1 MTNIGGDRP
10 VRECGLCGGQD
21 DHPRH
26 LAANAQGESP
36 LSADHHLDCG
46 RESGCDDCAAKTEG
60 AEGLTG
66 ADLLAHL
73 VKEVS

>member
-1 MTNIGGDRP
+1 MANIGGDRP
-10 VRECGLCGGQD
+10 VRECGLCGIED

-26 LAANAQGESP
+26 LAVGTEPGELP
-36 LSADHHLDCG
+36 VDHHLDCG
-46 RESGCDDCAAKTEG
+46 RDGGCDNCAEKTEG

-73 VKEVS
+73 ETK